1 MPGLIQTERAGA
13 EPSHRAARVTLV
25 GRQGVPDDVA
35 SAVAFFASDESA
47 YVTGTVLAVDGGMTF
62 A

>member
-1 MPGLIQTERAGA
+1 V
-13 EPSHRAARVTLV
+13 RAATAAQISLRRF
-25 GRQGVPDDVA
+25 GSADDVA